1 MFTLTILCVCIFPA
15 LVIPAIIGFSLRSRN
30 YDDFT
35 RMATLLTLKPIIAT
49 PIWFLLYINTDITEG
64 QLAPGYYTSEI
75 IPPAYL
81 LTLLP
86 GLSLTLI
93 ILIVCRRAF
102 GQAKPSSLL
111 ILIGLDCVSWLTSFA
126 MRFPW
131 DEWAFRCWLPIIVLL
146 MPSIYARIA
155 QALADAH
162 TKAKLESDVPSA
174 G

>member
-1 MFTLTILCVCIFPA
+1 MFNLTVLCMCIFPA

-35 RMATLLTLKPIIAT
+35 RMATLLTLKPIVAT
-49 PIWFLLYINTDITEG
+49 PIWFLLYINRDISLG

-86 GLSLTLI
+86 GLGLTLI
-93 ILIVCRRAF
+93 ILIVCWRAF

-111 ILIGLDCVSWLTSFA
+111 ILIGLDCVRWLTSFA
-126 MRFPW
+126 MRFKW
-131 DEWAFRCWLPIIVLL
+131 DVWSFQCWLPIIGVL

-155 QALADAH
+155 QSLADAH
-162 TKAKLESDVPSA
+162 TKSKLEPDVPSA